1 MTFLFHPEAEE
12 EFQAAI
18 EYYEDSQAGLGYDF
32 SVEVFTVIQSIVAH
46 PLAWP
51 LIEGDIHRCFV
62 NRFPYSVLYA
72 VEEKA
77 VFILAVMHLRRH
89 PDYWKDRR

>member
-12 EFQAAI
+12 EFHAAI
-18 EYYEDSQAGLGYDF
+18 EYYEDREAGLGYDF
-32 SVEVFTVIQSIVAH
+32 SVEVFTAVHNIVAH
-46 PLAWP
+46 PHAWP
-51 LIEGDIHRCFV
+51 LIEDDIHRCLV

-72 VEEKA
+72 IEEAA
-77 VFILAVMHLRRH
+77 VFILAVMHLGRH

>member
-32 SVEVFTVIQSIVAH
+32 SVEVFTVIQSIVTY

-51 LIEGDIHRCFV
+51 LIEGGIHRCLV
-62 NRFPYSVLYA
+62 NRFP
-72 VEEKA
+72 
-77 VFILAVMHLRRH
+77 
-89 PDYWKDRR
+89 